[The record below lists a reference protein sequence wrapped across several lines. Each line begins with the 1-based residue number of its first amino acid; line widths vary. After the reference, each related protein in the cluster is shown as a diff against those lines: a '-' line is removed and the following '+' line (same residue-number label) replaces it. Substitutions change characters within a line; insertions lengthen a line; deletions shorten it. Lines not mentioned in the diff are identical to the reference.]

1 MKKLTFIFLGCI
13 FAIFL
18 NVNSFAQTTMSQEGQ
33 YIFNSLGFYIGGVLV
48 AFMAAGFCMLESGL
62 VTTKSVSTIAA
73 KNIGKFAICS
83 LIFFLVGYNLAY
95 GVPEGGFMGSFSIW
109 TDTTDAETGYSGYSD
124 WFFQTMFVCATASIV
139 SGAVAERIKIWPF
152 FIFAAIMAGV
162 IYPISMGWQWG
173 GGWLATS
180 GFSDFAGSTL
190 VHACGGAA
198 ALAGVIVLGAREG
211 RFGSRGEKKS
221 MQPFAASSIPLVT
234 LGTFLL
240 WFGWFGFNGFSQLAM
255 GTFDDVNAISK
266 IAVNTHLA
274 GAAGTVTGAALT
286 RLIGG
291 KTDIV
296 MMLNGALAGLVAI
309 TAEPLTP
316 GPITAMIIGSI
327 GAVIMYYGTK
337 LLENLGLDDVVGA
350 IPVHMFA
357 GIFGTLV
364 VPLTNSDT
372 SFGTQFVGVIS
383 VCVFSFVLSWITF
396 STLKSTIGLRISKA
410 AEKQGTDKA
419 EVAEVYGRVQDRH
432 RESAILDGRT
442 YKKQNQFTFLLH
454 YGF

>member
-1 MKKLTFIFLGCI
+1 MKKNFLILLSIFFTLVLTGTSS
-13 FAIFL
+13 AE
-18 NVNSFAQTTMSQEGQ
+18 TTMSQEGQ
-33 YIFNSLGFYIGGVLV
+33 YIFNSLGFYLGGVLV

-83 LIFFLVGYNLAY
+83 IIFFLVGYNLAY
-95 GVPEGGFMGSFSIW
+95 GVPEGGYVGSFTIW
-109 TDTTDAETGYSGYSD
+109 SDSTNAETGYSGYSD

-152 FIFAAIMAGV
+152 FIFAAVMAGI

-173 GGWLATS
+173 GGWLSAA

-198 ALAGVIVLGAREG
+198 ALAGVIVLGPRSG
-211 RFGSRGEKKS
+211 RFSSLGGKRV
-221 MQPFAASSIPLVT
+221 MVPFAASSIPLVT

-274 GAAGTVTGAALT
+274 GAAGTVTGAAIT
-286 RLIGG
+286 RLLGG

-327 GAVIMYYGTK
+327 GAVIMYFGTK
-337 LLENLGLDDVVGA
+337 MLEGFGIDDVVGA

-364 VPLTNSDT
+364 VPFTNSDT
-372 SFGTQFVGVIS
+372 SLGTQFVGTLS
-383 VCVFSFVLSWITF
+383 VVLFSFVLSYLVF
-396 STLKSTIGLRISKA
+396 MAMKVTIGLRISKA
-410 AEKQGTDKA
+410 AEKLGTDKA
-419 EVAEVYGRVQDRH
+419 EVGVIAYSIRD
-432 RESAILDGRT
+432 
-442 YKKQNQFTFLLH
+442 
-454 YGF
+454 

>member
-1 MKKLTFIFLGCI
+1 MSKNLIIFISFVFTLVLTGTSS
-13 FAIFL
+13 AE
-18 NVNSFAQTTMSQEGQ
+18 TTMSQEGQ
-33 YIFNSLGFYIGGVLV
+33 YIFNSLGFYLGGVLV

-95 GVPEGGFMGSFSIW
+95 GVPEGGYVGSFTIW
-109 TDTTDAETGYSGYSD
+109 TDSTNAETGYSGYSD

-152 FIFAAIMAGV
+152 FLFAAIMAGV
-162 IYPISMGWQWG
+162 IYPISMGWLWG
-173 GGWLATS
+173 GGWLSAA

-198 ALAGVIVLGAREG
+198 ALAGVIVLGPRSG
-211 RFGSRGEKKS
+211 RFSSRGGKRV
-221 MQPFAASSIPLVT
+221 MVPFAASSIPLVT

-274 GAAGTVTGAALT
+274 GAAGTVTGAAIT
-286 RLIGG
+286 RFLGG

-316 GPITAMIIGSI
+316 GPITAMVIGSI

-337 LLENLGLDDVVGA
+337 MLEGFGLDDVVGA

-364 VPLTNSDT
+364 VPFTNGNT
-372 SFGTQFVGVIS
+372 TFGTQFVGMFS
-383 VCVFSFVLSWITF
+383 VVAFSFVLSYLAFIAMKA
-396 STLKSTIGLRISKA
+396 SVGLRISKE
-410 AEKQGTDKA
+410 AEKLGTDKA
-419 EVAEVYGRVQDRH
+419 EVGVTAYSIRD
-432 RESAILDGRT
+432 
-442 YKKQNQFTFLLH
+442 
-454 YGF
+454 

>member
-1 MKKLTFIFLGCI
+1 MKNCLRLLSFISVLMVFSGS
-13 FAIFL
+13 
-18 NVNSFAQTTMSQEGQ
+18 SFAETTMSQEGQ
-33 YIFNSLGFYIGGVLV
+33 YIFNSLGFYLGGVLV

-83 LIFFLVGYNLAY
+83 IVFFLVGYNLAY
-95 GVPEGGFMGSFSIW
+95 GVPEGGYMGSFTIW
-109 TDTTDAETGYSGYSD
+109 TDTSTNETGYSGYSD

-152 FIFAAIMAGV
+152 FIFAAFMAGL

-173 GGWLATS
+173 GGWLSTA

-190 VHACGGAA
+190 VHACGGSA
-198 ALAGVIVLGAREG
+198 ALAGIIVLGAREG
-211 RFGSRGEKKS
+211 RFGKRGEKKS

-327 GAVIMYYGTK
+327 GAVIMYLGTK
-337 LLENLGLDDVVGA
+337 LLESYRIDDVVGA

-364 VPLTNSDT
+364 VPLTNGDT
-372 SFGTQFVGVIS
+372 SFGTQLIGVIS
-383 VCVFSFVLSWITF
+383 VCIFSFVLSWITF
-396 STLKSTIGLRISKA
+396 SSLKSTIGLRISKA
-410 AEKQGTDKA
+410 AEKLGTDKA
-419 EVAEVYGRVQDRH
+419 EVGVIAYSIRD
-432 RESAILDGRT
+432 
-442 YKKQNQFTFLLH
+442 
-454 YGF
+454 

>member
-1 MKKLTFIFLGCI
+1 MKKILLTFLSCFFTLGLI
-13 FAIFL
+13 GSTSAE
-18 NVNSFAQTTMSQEGQ
+18 TTMSQEGQ
-33 YIFNSLGFYIGGVLV
+33 YIFNSLGFYLGGVLV

-83 LIFFLVGYNLAY
+83 LIFFLVGYNVAY
-95 GVPEGGFMGSFSIW
+95 GVPEGGYIGSFSIW
-109 TDTTDAETGYSGYSD
+109 TDTTNTETGYSGYSD

-152 FIFAAIMAGV
+152 FVFAAIMAGV

-173 GGWLATS
+173 GGWLSTA

-198 ALAGVIVLGAREG
+198 ALAGVIVLGARSG
-211 RFGSRGEKKS
+211 RFSSQGGKRI
-221 MQPFAASSIPLVT
+221 MVPFAASSIPLVT

-274 GAAGTVTGAALT
+274 GAAGTFTGAAIT

-316 GPITAMIIGSI
+316 GPITAMLIGSV
-327 GAVIMYYGTK
+327 GAAIMYFGTIM
-337 LLENLGLDDVVGA
+337 LENFGLDDVVGA

-357 GIFGTLV
+357 GIFGTLI
-364 VPLTNSDT
+364 VPLTNNDT
-372 SFGTQFVGVIS
+372 SFGTQFIGVLS
-383 VCVFSFVLSWITF
+383 VCTFSFVLSWVTF
-396 STLKSTIGLRISKA
+396 TALKSTIGLRISKA
-410 AEKQGTDKA
+410 AEKLGTDKA
-419 EVAEVYGRVQDRH
+419 EIGVTAYSIRD
-432 RESAILDGRT
+432 
-442 YKKQNQFTFLLH
+442 
-454 YGF
+454 

>member
-1 MKKLTFIFLGCI
+1 MYKKSKIITFFLSLLFLLGLTNISH
-13 FAIFL
+13 AE
-18 NVNSFAQTTMSQEGQ
+18 AMSAEGQ
-33 YIFNSLGFYIGGVLV
+33 YIFNSLAFYIGGVLV

-73 KNIGKFAICS
+73 KNIGKFGIASIV
-83 LIFFLVGYNLAY
+83 FFFVGYNLAY
-95 GVPEGGFMGSFSIW
+95 GGSEGGYIGSFSLW
-109 TDTTDAETGYSGYSD
+109 GDGSSMETGYSDSSD
-124 WFFQTMFVCATASIV
+124 FFFQVMFVCATVSIV

-152 FIFAAIMAGV
+152 FIFAVVMAGF
-162 IYPISMGWQWG
+162 IYPVSMGWQWG
-173 GGWLATS
+173 GGWLSAA

-211 RFGSRGEKKS
+211 RFGTKGETKS
-221 MQPFAASSIPLVT
+221 MVPFAASSIPLVT

-255 GTFDDVNAISK
+255 GTFDDVNAITK

-274 GAAGTVTGAALT
+274 GSAGVVTGAVLT
-286 RLIGG
+286 RLLGG
-291 KTDIV
+291 KTDII

-316 GPITAMIIGSI
+316 TPFLAIVIGSI
-327 GAVIMYYGTK
+327 GAIIMYFGTK
-337 LLENLGLDDVVGA
+337 FLEKQKLDDVVGA

-364 VPLTNSDT
+364 VPASNPNTN
-372 SFGTQFVGVIS
+372 FGTQFMGVLV
-383 VCVFSFVLSWITF
+383 VCVFSFILSYIVFKVLHQ
-396 STLKSTIGLRISKA
+396 TLGLRISKE
-410 AEKQGTDKA
+410 AEKLGTDKA
-419 EVAEVYGRVQDRH
+419 EVGVVAYSIRD
-432 RESAILDGRT
+432 
-442 YKKQNQFTFLLH
+442 
-454 YGF
+454 

>member
-1 MKKLTFIFLGCI
+1 MKKNLLKVLLIIAATFSMPQIVS
-13 FAIFL
+13 AE
-18 NVNSFAQTTMSQEGQ
+18 TTMSAEGQ
-33 YIFNSLGFYIGGVLV
+33 YIFNSLAFYIGGVLV

-83 LIFFLVGYNLAY
+83 IIFFLVGYNLAY
-95 GVPEGGFMGSFSIW
+95 GISEGGYIGSFSMW
-109 TDTTDAETGYSGYSD
+109 SEGSKLDTGYSDSSD
-124 WFFQTMFVCATASIV
+124 WFFQAMFVCATVSIV

-152 FIFAAIMAGV
+152 FAFAVLMSGF
-162 IYPISMGWQWG
+162 IYPVSMGWQWG
-173 GGWLATS
+173 GGWLSAA
-180 GFSDFAGSTL
+180 GFSDFAGSTI

-198 ALAGVIVLGAREG
+198 ALAGIIVLGARSG
-211 RFGSRGEKKS
+211 RFTSQGGKRV
-221 MQPFAASSIPLVT
+221 MVPFAASSIPLTT

-274 GAAGTVTGAALT
+274 GAAGTFAGAVVS
-286 RLIGG
+286 RLVGG
-291 KTDIV
+291 KTDVI

-316 GPITAMIIGSI
+316 SPLAAIIIGTIGSI
-327 GAVIMYYGTK
+327 IMYFGTK
-337 LLENLGLDDVVGA
+337 MLENLGLDDVVGA

-364 VPLTNSDT
+364 VPFTNEGT
-372 SFGTQFVGVIS
+372 SFGTQFVGTIS
-383 VCVFSFVLSWITF
+383 VVAFSFILSYIVF
-396 STLKSTIGLRISKA
+396 VALKSTIGLRISKA
-410 AEKQGTDKA
+410 AEKLGTDKA
-419 EVAEVYGRVQDRH
+419 EIGVVAYSIRD
-432 RESAILDGRT
+432 
-442 YKKQNQFTFLLH
+442 
-454 YGF
+454 

>member
-1 MKKLTFIFLGCI
+1 MIKFKKKTNLLLVSLIFLLNTGGI
-13 FAIFL
+13 SSAETAI
-18 NVNSFAQTTMSQEGQ
+18 SAEGQ
-33 YIFNSLGFYIGGVLV
+33 YIFNSLGFYLGGVLV

-83 LIFFLVGYNLAY
+83 LIFFFFGYNMAY
-95 GVPEGGFMGSFSIW
+95 GIPEGGYIGSFKIW
-109 TDTTDAETGYSGYSD
+109 SDASELGTGYSDYSD
-124 WFFQTMFVCATASIV
+124 WFFQTMFVCATVSIV

-152 FIFAAIMAGV
+152 FIFAVLMSGF

-211 RFGSRGEKKS
+211 RFGKKGEPKS
-221 MQPFAASSIPLVT
+221 LVPFAASSIPLVT

-274 GAAGTVTGAALT
+274 GAAGTATAAVVS
-286 RLIGG
+286 RLLGG
-291 KTDIV
+291 KTDII

-316 GPITAMIIGSI
+316 SPLLAIVIGAIGSI
-327 GAVIMYYGTK
+327 IMYFGTK
-337 LLENLGLDDVVGA
+337 FLEARHLDDVVGA

-364 VPLTNSDT
+364 VPISNPDT
-372 SFGTQFVGVIS
+372 SFGTQFTGVIS
-383 VCVFSFVLSWITF
+383 VCLFSFVLSYVIF
-396 STLKSTIGLRISKA
+396 KSLKATIGLRISTS
-410 AEKQGTDKA
+410 AEKLGTD
-419 EVAEVYGRVQDRH
+419 VAEIGVRAY
-432 RESAILDGRT
+432 AIRD
-442 YKKQNQFTFLLH
+442 
-454 YGF
+454 

>member
-1 MKKLTFIFLGCI
+1 MTKTIKIITAPIISLVLLLSMTNAGV
-13 FAIFL
+13 AE
-18 NVNSFAQTTMSQEGQ
+18 TTISAEGQ
-33 YIFNSLGFYIGGVLV
+33 YIFNTLAFYIGAVLV
-48 AFMAAGFCMLESGL
+48 ALMAAGFCMLECGL

-73 KNIGKFAICS
+73 KNVGKFAICS
-83 LIFFLVGYNLAY
+83 IVFFLFGYNLAY
-95 GVPEGGFMGSFSIW
+95 GIPEGGYIGTFTIWGDSSSI
-109 TDTTDAETGYSGYSD
+109 ETGYSDSSD
-124 WFFQTMFVCATASIV
+124 WFFQAMFVCATVSIV

-152 FIFAAIMAGV
+152 FIFATLMGGF

-211 RFGSRGEKKS
+211 RFGKKGETKS
-221 MQPFAASSIPLVT
+221 LVPFAASSIPLVT
-234 LGTFLL
+234 LGTFFL

-274 GAAGTVTGAALT
+274 GAAGTVTGAAVT

-291 KTDIV
+291 KTDII

-316 GPITAMIIGSI
+316 TPILAMVIGSI
-327 GAVIMYYGTK
+327 GALIMYFGTK
-337 LLENLGLDDVVGA
+337 MLENFGIDDVVGA

-364 VPLTNSDT
+364 VPISNSDT
-372 SFGTQFVGVIS
+372 SFGTQFVGTIS
-383 VCVFSFVLSWITF
+383 VCVFSFVLSYLVF
-396 STLKSTIGLRISKA
+396 LALKGTVGLRISKA
-410 AEKQGTDKA
+410 AEKLGTDKS
-419 EVAEVYGRVQDRH
+419 EIGV
-432 RESAILDGRT
+432 SAYSIRD
-442 YKKQNQFTFLLH
+442 
-454 YGF
+454 

>member
-1 MKKLTFIFLGCI
+1 MKKILLTFLSCFFTLGLI
-13 FAIFL
+13 GSTSAE
-18 NVNSFAQTTMSQEGQ
+18 TTMSQEGQ
-33 YIFNSLGFYIGGVLV
+33 YIFNSLGFYLGGVLV

-83 LIFFLVGYNLAY
+83 LIFFLVGYNVAY
-95 GVPEGGFMGSFSIW
+95 GVPEGGYIGSFSIW
-109 TDTTDAETGYSGYSD
+109 TDTTNAETGYSGYSD

-152 FIFAAIMAGV
+152 FVFAAIMAGV

-173 GGWLATS
+173 GGWLSTA

-198 ALAGVIVLGAREG
+198 ALAGVIVLGARSG
-211 RFGSRGEKKS
+211 RFSSQGGKRI
-221 MQPFAASSIPLVT
+221 MVPFAASSIPLVT

-274 GAAGTVTGAALT
+274 GAAGTFTGAAIT

-316 GPITAMIIGSI
+316 GPITAMLIGSV
-327 GAVIMYYGTK
+327 GAAIMYFGTK
-337 LLENLGLDDVVGA
+337 MLENFGLDDVVGA

-357 GIFGTLV
+357 GIFGTLI
-364 VPLTNSDT
+364 VPLTNNDT
-372 SFGTQFVGVIS
+372 SFGTQLIGVLS
-383 VCVFSFVLSWITF
+383 VCTFSFVLSWVTF
-396 STLKSTIGLRISKA
+396 TALKSTIGLRISKA
-410 AEKQGTDKA
+410 AEKLGTDKA
-419 EVAEVYGRVQDRH
+419 EIGVTAYSIRD
-432 RESAILDGRT
+432 
-442 YKKQNQFTFLLH
+442 
-454 YGF
+454 

>member
-1 MKKLTFIFLGCI
+1 MKNLIKLLFGITLSIVLI
-13 FAIFL
+13 ES
-18 NVNSFAQTTMSQEGQ
+18 SFAETTISEEGQ
-33 YIFNSLGFYIGGVLV
+33 YIFNSLAFYIGGVLV

-83 LIFFLVGYNLAY
+83 LVFFLVGYNLAY
-95 GVPEGGFMGSFSIW
+95 GIPEGGYIGSFSPW
-109 TDTTDAETGYSGYSD
+109 SDGSEVGTGYSDSTD

-152 FIFAAIMAGV
+152 FIFSALMAGL
-162 IYPISMGWQWG
+162 IYPVSMGWQWG
-173 GGWLATS
+173 GGWLSTA

-198 ALAGVIVLGAREG
+198 ALAGVIVLGARTG
-211 RFGSRGEKKS
+211 RFPLRGGRTV
-221 MQPFAASSIPLVT
+221 MIPFAASSIPLVT

-255 GTFDDVNAISK
+255 GTFDDVNAIGK

-274 GAAGTVTGAALT
+274 GAAGTFAGAVIT
-286 RLIGG
+286 RILGG

-316 GPITAMIIGSI
+316 SPFLAIFIGMC
-327 GAVIMYYGTK
+327 GAIIMYFGTK
-337 LLENLGLDDVVGA
+337 FLENLGLDDVVGA

-364 VPLTNSDT
+364 VPLSNSET
-372 SFGTQFVGVIS
+372 SFGTQLIGVAS
-383 VCVFSFVLSWITF
+383 VCIFSFVLSYATF
-396 STLKSTIGLRISKA
+396 KILKATVGLRISRE
-410 AEKQGTDKA
+410 AERLGTDKA
-419 EVAEVYGRVQDRH
+419 EVGVVAYSIRD
-432 RESAILDGRT
+432 
-442 YKKQNQFTFLLH
+442 
-454 YGF
+454 

>member
-1 MKKLTFIFLGCI
+1 MKKFSLILTIGYALI
-13 FAIFL
+13 SSEIVQAE
-18 NVNSFAQTTMSQEGQ
+18 TTMSQEGQ

-95 GVPEGGFMGSFSIW
+95 GVPEGGYVGSFTIW
-109 TDTTDAETGYSGYSD
+109 TDNTNTETGYSGYSD

-152 FIFAAIMAGV
+152 FLFAAIMAGV

-173 GGWLATS
+173 GGWLSTA

-198 ALAGVIVLGAREG
+198 ALAGVIVLGARSG
-211 RFGSRGEKKS
+211 RYTSQGGKRV
-221 MQPFAASSIPLVT
+221 MVPFAASSIPLVT

-274 GAAGTVTGAALT
+274 GAAGTVTGAAMT

-291 KTDIV
+291 KTDII

-316 GPITAMIIGSI
+316 GPITAMVIGSI

-337 LLENLGLDDVVGA
+337 MLERLGLDDVVGA

-364 VPLTNSDT
+364 VPFTNGNTD
-372 SFGTQFVGVIS
+372 FGTQFVGMFS
-383 VCVFSFVLSWITF
+383 VVVFSFVLSYLTF
-396 STLKSTIGLRISKA
+396 TAMKATIGLRISKE
-410 AEKQGTDKA
+410 AEKLGTDKA
-419 EVAEVYGRVQDRH
+419 EVGVIAYSIRD
-432 RESAILDGRT
+432 
-442 YKKQNQFTFLLH
+442 
-454 YGF
+454 

>member
-1 MKKLTFIFLGCI
+1 MNKSFLILLSLFLTLVLAGTSY
-13 FAIFL
+13 AE
-18 NVNSFAQTTMSQEGQ
+18 TTMSKEGQ

-95 GVPEGGFMGSFSIW
+95 GVPEGGYVGSFTIW
-109 TDTTDAETGYSGYSD
+109 TDNTNTETGYSGYSD

-152 FIFAAIMAGV
+152 FLFAAIMAGV

-173 GGWLATS
+173 GGWLSAA

-198 ALAGVIVLGAREG
+198 ALAGVIVLGPRSG
-211 RFGSRGEKKS
+211 RFTSQGGKRV
-221 MQPFAASSIPLVT
+221 MVPFAASSIPLVT

-286 RLIGG
+286 RLLGG

-316 GPITAMIIGSI
+316 GPITAMVIGSI

-337 LLENLGLDDVVGA
+337 MLESFGLDDVVGA

-364 VPLTNSDT
+364 VPFTNGDT
-372 SFGTQFVGVIS
+372 NFGTQFIGMLS
-383 VCVFSFVLSWITF
+383 VVAFSFVLSYLAFIAIKATV
-396 STLKSTIGLRISKA
+396 GLRISKE
-410 AEKQGTDKA
+410 AEKLGTDKA
-419 EVAEVYGRVQDRH
+419 EVGVTAYSIRD
-432 RESAILDGRT
+432 
-442 YKKQNQFTFLLH
+442 
-454 YGF
+454 

>member
-1 MKKLTFIFLGCI
+1 MKKYLLSLLFGIIAFFSLTEF
-13 FAIFL
+13 
-18 NVNSFAQTTMSQEGQ
+18 SFAETTMSEEGQ
-33 YIFNSLGFYIGGVLV
+33 YIFNSLAFYIGGVLV

-73 KNIGKFAICS
+73 KNIGKFAIAS
-83 LIFFLVGYNLAY
+83 IIFFLFGYNLAY
-95 GVPEGGFMGSFSIW
+95 DIPEGGYMGSFSMWSDKSAIGI
-109 TDTTDAETGYSGYSD
+109 GYSDSSD
-124 WFFQTMFVCATASIV
+124 WFFQTMFVCATVSIV

-152 FIFAAIMAGV
+152 FAFAVVMAGI

-173 GGWLATS
+173 GGWLSAA

-198 ALAGVIVLGAREG
+198 ALAGVMVLGARAG
-211 RFGSRGEKKS
+211 RFTSKGGKRV
-221 MQPFAASSIPLVT
+221 MVPFAASSIPLTT

-255 GTFDDVNAISK
+255 GTFSDVNAISK

-274 GAAGTVTGAALT
+274 GAAGTVAGAAIT
-286 RLIGG
+286 RLLGG
-291 KTDIV
+291 KTDVI

-316 GPITAMIIGSI
+316 SPMFAMFI
-327 GAVIMYYGTK
+327 GAVGAIIMYFGTK
-337 LLENLGLDDVVGA
+337 MLESFGLDDVVGA

-364 VPLTNSDT
+364 VPLSNSET

-383 VCVFSFVLSWITF
+383 VIAFSFVLSYGVF
-396 STLKSTIGLRISKA
+396 SALKSTVGLRISKE
-410 AEKQGTDKA
+410 AERLGTDKA
-419 EVAEVYGRVQDRH
+419 EVGVVAYSIRD
-432 RESAILDGRT
+432 
-442 YKKQNQFTFLLH
+442 
-454 YGF
+454 

>member
-1 MKKLTFIFLGCI
+1 MYLIKKLKIIILSFIF
-13 FAIFL
+13 FL
-18 NVNSFAQTTMSQEGQ
+18 TLTKVSYAETTLSEEGQ
-33 YIFNSLGFYIGGVLV
+33 YIFNSLAFYIGGVLV

-73 KNIGKFAICS
+73 KNIGKFAIAS
-83 LIFFLVGYNLAY
+83 IIFFFFGYNMAY
-95 GVPEGGFMGSFSIW
+95 GVPEGGFIGSFKIW
-109 TDTTDAETGYSGYSD
+109 SDASEIGTGYSDSSD
-124 WFFQTMFVCATASIV
+124 FFFQVMFVCATVSIV

-152 FIFAAIMAGV
+152 FIFAVVMAGF
-162 IYPISMGWQWG
+162 IYPVSMGWQWG
-173 GGWLATS
+173 GGWLSSA

-211 RFGSRGEKKS
+211 RFGIKGEKKS
-221 MQPFAASSIPLVT
+221 LVPFAASSIPLVT

-255 GTFDDVNAISK
+255 GTFDDVNAINK

-274 GAAGTVTGAALT
+274 GSAGVITGAILT
-286 RLIGG
+286 RLLGG
-291 KTDIV
+291 KTDII

-316 GPITAMIIGSI
+316 TPLLAILIGSI
-327 GAVIMYYGTK
+327 GAVIMYFGTK
-337 LLENLGLDDVVGA
+337 FLEKQKIDDVVGA

-364 VPLTNSDT
+364 VPMSNPETN
-372 SFGTQFVGVIS
+372 FGTQFQGVIS
-383 VCVFSFVLSWITF
+383 VCLFSFVLSYILF
-396 STLKSTIGLRISKA
+396 KVMKKTIGIRISKE
-410 AEKQGTDKA
+410 AEKLGTDKA
-419 EVAEVYGRVQDRH
+419 EIGVLAYSIRD
-432 RESAILDGRT
+432 
-442 YKKQNQFTFLLH
+442 
-454 YGF
+454 